1 MRKFFCFV
9 CLSLLCIVCRAQDM
23 QSASLNEEEQTTTPF
38 STTLPIIYIDTKG
51 ESIGRDERTPA
62 TVRIESVSGQLPN
75 DSTTFTHQI
84 GIKVRGATAASFPKK
99 SYSIEFCDSMGEEV
113 NVSLFGLRSDDDW
126 ILDAMYIDHSRMR
139 NRLCTDIWNAYNRIP
154 HREQEPKAL
163 NGTRGLFVEVF
174 LNGQYNGLYCLT
186 ERIDR
191 KQLKLKKYK
200 ETCRG
205 VSYKTVTWNN
215 LMGWCAYDPEAS
227 KETLLWNGFEA
238 EYPDVV
244 EEVCWDYLQEF
255 LEFISP
261 DYTSDEQFA
270 SEVETFVHIENVID
284 YTLLVNAVYAI
295 DNIAKNVYLNIYNVE
310 EDRRMFFTPWDLDAT
325 FGRTYEGSV
334 INKFAFEG
342 AVPLGNVLI
351 ARLWEGDVCNF
362 RARMKD
368 RWQELKET
376 TLSVDS
382 VAERMYTYQNIFE
395 ESGAFSR
402 ELQLW
407 PEKCSDISEEVDFMI
422 DWYTHNVAVMDSVL
436 IGEATNIENIFS
448 PTFYI
453 EGATLVVEGL
463 NTTVRLY
470 DMNGRMIEYSSS
482 SYQHHIELP
491 YKGVFIIHVEDT
503 SQTKVYKIQRSK

>member
-1 MRKFFCFV
+1 MRKIFCFV
-9 CLSLLCIVCRAQDM
+9 CLSLLCVVCRAQDM
-23 QSASLNEEEQTTTPF
+23 QSVSLNEEEQI
-38 STTLPIIYIDTKG
+38 TTLPVIHIDTKG
-51 ESIGRDERTPA
+51 ASVGREERTLA
-62 TVRIESVSGQLPN
+62 VVRIESNGGQLLN
-75 DSTTFTHQI
+75 DNTSFTHLI
-84 GIKVRGATAASFPKK
+84 GIKVRGASAASYPKK

-113 NVSLFGLRSDDDW
+113 NVSLFGLRNDDDW

-200 ETCRG
+200 EACRG
-205 VSYKTVTWNN
+205 VSYKAATWNN
-215 LMGWCAYDPEAS
+215 LMGWCAYDPEVS

-244 EEVCWDYLQEF
+244 EEVCWGYLQEF

-310 EDRRMFFTPWDLDAT
+310 EDRRVFFTPWDLDAT

-334 INKFAFEG
+334 INSFAFEG
-342 AVPLGNVLI
+342 SVPFANLLI
-351 ARLWEGDVCNF
+351 SRLWEGDVCNF
-362 RARMKD
+362 RARVKN
-368 RWQELKET
+368 RWQELRET

-382 VAERMYTYQNIFE
+382 VAERMHAYQFLFE
-395 ESGAFSR
+395 ESGAFAR
-402 ELQLW
+402 EQQLW
-407 PEKCSDISEEVDFMI
+407 PEKCSNIADEVDFMI
-422 DWYTHNVAVMDSVL
+422 DWYANNVAIMDSIL
-436 IGEATNIENIFS
+436 IGESTDVVNIIS
-448 PTFYI
+448 PRFYI
-453 EGATLVVEGL
+453 EGAILVVEGI

-470 DMNGRMIEYSSS
+470 DVNGRMIEQSPSSS
-482 SYQHHIELP
+482 RHHIEIP
-491 YKGVFIIHVEDT
+491 YRGVFVVHVENM
-503 SQTKVYKIQRSK
+503 SQIKVYKIQRSK